1 MLRATIERLAAMP
14 DAQVRYLDNIFTEMT
29 GGESAVAY
37 GNDELVLEFD
47 DIFPAAE
54 HMLEYRE
61 ITQAEIDAIQPL
73 ADMLDL
79 FCREADDFFWQR
91 DALYSDDRWKKLR
104 YCAGKA
110 LHHLPDEKRE
120 SDYTR
125 GLMGETD

>member
-1 MLRATIERLAAMP
+1 MLRETVARLAARP
-14 DAQVRYLDNIFTEMT
+14 DAQVSYLDVIFAEMT
-29 GGESAVAY
+29 GGESAAAY
-37 GNDELVLEFD
+37 GNDELALEFE

-73 ADMLDL
+73 ADILDL

-91 DALYSDDRWKKLR
+91 DALYSDERWRKLR
-104 YCAGKA
+104 YCADKA
-110 LHHLPDEKRE
+110 LQHLPDEERE

-125 GLMGETD
+125 GLTGNKR